1 MTTWDPDEFTRI
13 AHADEVEIAPQNS
26 DGSAREPV
34 PIWVVPHGDDLY
46 VRSYRGQDGAWF
58 RAAHAS
64 GKAHI
69 RAGGVAAEVA
79 VAEVTDDGIND
90 AIDEA
95 YRSKYRAHLDTY
107 VPPMLTPQARGT
119 TLKLLPR

>member
-1 MTTWDPDEFTRI
+1 MATWEPDEFTRI
-13 AHADEVEIAPQNS
+13 AQSDEMEIAPENS
-26 DGSAREPV
+26 DGSVRNSV
-34 PIWVVPHGDDLY
+34 PIWVVPHGDELY

-58 RAAHAS
+58 RAAQAS

-69 RAGGVAAEVA
+69 RAGGVDADVA
-79 VAEVTDDGIND
+79 VAEVTDGGVND

-107 VPPMLTPQARGT
+107 LPPMLTPQARGT
-119 TLKLLPR
+119 TLKLLPH